1 VLRIIYLGKTVQSE
15 LTNQSFPNFLG
26 AKHDEN
32 KRTKKVIRIH
42 REKTTHLITFFFFY
56 FLKSDQFPGIQTLPI
71 RTPSGVL

>member
-1 VLRIIYLGKTVQSE
+1 MLRIIYLGKTVQSE

-42 REKTTHLITFFFFY
+42 REKTTHLITFFFFT
-56 FLKSDQFPGIQTLPI
+56 F
-71 RTPSGVL
+71 